1 MSYKRRNII
10 QALREYGF
18 EVLREG
24 RRHTIYSRGRKQFLS
39 HATVKSRRR
48 HLEVLQEL
56 LVCRGK
62 NLNPKSHKEHDDM
75 EYFTIEIQ
83 RDGNFFVAQ
92 CLEEESCFTQGKT
105 LQETIRNMRE
115 VLELMLDV
123 KDPQLEVHLRR
134 DAVGVFA

>member
-1 MSYKRRNII
+1 MSNKGASNI
-10 QALREYGF
+10 G
-18 EVLREG
+18 
-24 RRHTIYSRGRKQFLS
+24 
-39 HATVKSRRR
+39 
-48 HLEVLQEL
+48 
-56 LVCRGK
+56 C
-62 NLNPKSHKEHDDM
+62 
-75 EYFTIEIQ
+75 FTIEIQ